1 MKTYCAVFSLMIFF
15 FHCGE
20 HQQIPEQPQEKAI
33 ETFDCGKLPGK
44 EKSIRYQIAR
54 RTRTNDGV
62 LLLNIST
69 DKKNLEHD
77 NLIALACRLRSD
89 TATES
94 RVFVQIFDS
103 RRSAERY
110 VPHGRTRN
118 LRTRKKHLRVAS
130 HLPSR
135 FSEAR
140 ALGCVVL
147 WPSTSTRNFRCPR
160 IQTLR
165 ELGNS
170 GRNSGNSGTD
180 GTFSMSLS

>member
-110 VPHGRTRN
+110 VPQWQNEKPPDSQKNTSSWRATY
-118 LRTRKKHLRVAS
+118 LRDSVKHEHWVAWCS
-130 HLPSR
+130 GPPHQQEI
-135 FSEAR
+135 FV
-140 ALGCVVL
+140 AL
-147 WPSTSTRNFRCPR
+147 
-160 IQTLR
+160 
-165 ELGNS
+165 EYKH
-170 GRNSGNSGTD
+170 
-180 GTFSMSLS
+180 